1 MYYTNKA
8 MKLDKENTKQIIKIV
23 VIAIVL
29 LVVLLNIETVWNVF
43 KTFLGI
49 LSPFIWGLAIAFILN
64 IFMRF
69 YEEKLFKTRKKGKSK
84 ASSKNITKEEKAS
97 IAKESNTK
105 ETVKDKNSKIEDV
118 QEKESKKGIKRV
130 FSIALSIITI
140 VAVITI
146 ILLLIIPQF
155 VEIIKDLITNMPSY
169 LESLK
174 AWAIDL
180 TQRVPEINNF
190 IQNIQIDT
198 ESLQDSLMNISKD
211 VLGVT
216 INQISGLV
224 SGIVNFF
231 IAVVFA
237 VYILANKEG
246 LKVQAK
252 EFIYART
259 TKERADHILKVSRLA
274 RDSFRSFLTG
284 QAKEAVILGVLCTL
298 GMLIL
303 GIPYAG
309 PVGALTA
316 LTAFIPIVG
325 AFIGGFIGAVLIVA
339 VDPIKALIFIIFII
353 VLQQIEG
360 NLIYPHVVGKN
371 IGLPSIW
378 VLVAITIG
386 GSLFGIMGMIVGL
399 PILSIIYA
407 IVTENTNE
415 KLQEKG
421 LKQEEAIESK

>member
-1 MYYTNKA
+1 

-29 LVVLLNIETVWNVF
+29 LVALLNIEPVWNVC
-43 KTFLGI
+43 KTFLSI
-49 LSPFIWGLAIAFILN
+49 LSPFICGLAIAFILN

-69 YEEKLFKTRKKGKSK
+69 YEEKLFKTKKKRKNNSKEITQSEKDNQSNNIMTK
-84 ASSKNITKEEKAS
+84 ASSNVINKTNL
-97 IAKESNTK
+97 
-105 ETVKDKNSKIEDV
+105 
-118 QEKESKKGIKRV
+118 EKENKQKKDNKNGKRV
-130 FSIALSIITI
+130 VSIALSIITI
-140 VAVITI
+140 VAVVTI
-146 ILLLIIPQF
+146 IMLLIIPQF
-155 VEIIKDLITNMPSY
+155 VEIIKNLIINMPTY

-174 AWAIDL
+174 DWAIDL

-198 ESLQDSLMNISKD
+198 EALKNGLMNISKG
-211 VLGVT
+211 VLDVT
-216 INQISGLV
+216 INQVSGLV

-231 IAVVFA
+231 IAIVFA

-252 EFIYART
+252 EFIYARIPE
-259 TKERADHILKVSRLA
+259 ERADYILKVSRLA

-325 AFIGGFIGAVLIVA
+325 AFIGGFVGAVLIVA
-339 VDPIKALIFIIFII
+339 IDPIKALIFIIFII

-386 GSLFGIMGMIVGL
+386 GSLFGIMGMVIGL

-407 IVTENTNE
+407 IVTENTNK

-421 LKQEEAIESK
+421 LKEEAIENK

>member
-1 MYYTNKA
+1 MYHIKN

-29 LVVLLNIETVWNVF
+29 LVALLNIEPVWNVC
-43 KTFLGI
+43 KTFLSI
-49 LSPFIWGLAIAFILN
+49 LSPFICGLAIAFILN

-69 YEEKLFKTRKKGKSK
+69 YEEKLFKTKKKRKNNSKEITQSEKNNQSNNIITK
-84 ASSKNITKEEKAS
+84 ASNNVINKTNL
-97 IAKESNTK
+97 
-105 ETVKDKNSKIEDV
+105 
-118 QEKESKKGIKRV
+118 EKENKQNKGNKNGKRV
-130 FSIALSIITI
+130 VSIALSIITI
-140 VAVITI
+140 VAVVTI
-146 ILLLIIPQF
+146 IMLLIIPQF
-155 VEIIKDLITNMPSY
+155 VEIIKNLIINMPTY

-174 AWAIDL
+174 DWAIDL

-198 ESLQDSLMNISKD
+198 EALKNGLMNISKG
-211 VLGVT
+211 VLDVT
-216 INQISGLV
+216 INQVSGLV

-231 IAVVFA
+231 IAIVFA

-252 EFIYART
+252 EFIYARIPE
-259 TKERADHILKVSRLA
+259 ERADYILKVSRLA

-325 AFIGGFIGAVLIVA
+325 AFIGGFVGAVLIVA
-339 VDPIKALIFIIFII
+339 IDPIKALIFIILII

-386 GSLFGIMGMIVGL
+386 GSLFGIMGMVIGL

-407 IVTENTNE
+407 IVTENTNK

-421 LKQEEAIESK
+421 LKEEAIENK

>member
-1 MYYTNKA
+1 MYHIKN

-29 LVVLLNIETVWNVF
+29 LVALLNIEPVWNVC
-43 KTFLGI
+43 KTFLSI
-49 LSPFIWGLAIAFILN
+49 LSPFICGLAIAFILN

-69 YEEKLFKTRKKGKSK
+69 YEEKLFKTKKKRKNNSKEITQSEKNNQSNNIMTK
-84 ASSKNITKEEKAS
+84 ASNNVINKTNL
-97 IAKESNTK
+97 
-105 ETVKDKNSKIEDV
+105 
-118 QEKESKKGIKRV
+118 EKENKQNKDNKNGKRV
-130 FSIALSIITI
+130 VSIALSIITI
-140 VAVITI
+140 VAVVTI
-146 ILLLIIPQF
+146 IMLLIIPQF
-155 VEIIKDLITNMPSY
+155 VEIIKNLIINMPTY

-174 AWAIDL
+174 DWAIDL

-198 ESLQDSLMNISKD
+198 EALKNGLMNISKG
-211 VLGVT
+211 VLDVT
-216 INQISGLV
+216 INKVSGLV

-231 IAVVFA
+231 IAIVFA

-252 EFIYART
+252 EFIYARIPE
-259 TKERADHILKVSRLA
+259 ERADYILKVSRLA

-325 AFIGGFIGAVLIVA
+325 AFIGGFVGAVLIVA
-339 VDPIKALIFIIFII
+339 IDPIKALIFIIFII

-386 GSLFGIMGMIVGL
+386 GSLFGIMGMVIGL

-407 IVTENTNE
+407 IVTENTNK

-421 LKQEEAIESK
+421 LKEEAIENK

>member
-1 MYYTNKA
+1 

-29 LVVLLNIETVWNVF
+29 LVALLNIEPVWNVF
-43 KTFLGI
+43 KTFLSI

-69 YEEKLFKTRKKGKSK
+69 YEEKLFKTKAKDKTRTNNSK
-84 ASSKNITKEEKAS
+84 Q
-97 IAKESNTK
+97 SNTK
-105 ETVKDKNSKIEDV
+105 ESVKSKNIKTENIQNISSKT
-118 QEKESKKGIKRV
+118 GIKRAL
-130 FSIALSIITI
+130 SITLSIITI

-155 VEIIKDLITNMPSY
+155 VEIIKNLIINMPSY

-174 AWAIDL
+174 TWAIDL
-180 TQRVPEINNF
+180 TERVPEINSF

-198 ESLQDSLMNISKD
+198 EALKEGVMNISKD
-211 VLGVT
+211 VLDVT
-216 INQISGLV
+216 INQVSGLV
-224 SGIVNFF
+224 GGIVNFF

-252 EFIYART
+252 EFIYARA
-259 TKERADHILKVSRLA
+259 TKERADYILKVSRLA
-274 RDSFRSFLTG
+274 RDSFRNFLTG

-386 GSLFGIMGMIVGL
+386 GSLFGIIGMIVGL

-407 IVTENTNE
+407 IVTENTNK

-421 LKQEEAIESK
+421 LKKEETIESN

>member
-1 MYYTNKA
+1 MYHIKN

-29 LVVLLNIETVWNVF
+29 LVALLNIEPVWNVC
-43 KTFLGI
+43 KTFLSI
-49 LSPFIWGLAIAFILN
+49 LSPFICGLAIAFILN

-69 YEEKLFKTRKKGKSK
+69 YEEKLFKTKKKRKNNSKEITQSEKNNQSNNIMTK
-84 ASSKNITKEEKAS
+84 ASNNVINKTNL
-97 IAKESNTK
+97 
-105 ETVKDKNSKIEDV
+105 
-118 QEKESKKGIKRV
+118 EKENKQNKDNKNGKRV
-130 FSIALSIITI
+130 VSIALSIITI
-140 VAVITI
+140 VAVVTI
-146 ILLLIIPQF
+146 IMLLIIPQF
-155 VEIIKDLITNMPSY
+155 VEIIKNLIINMPTY

-174 AWAIDL
+174 DWAIDL

-198 ESLQDSLMNISKD
+198 EALKNGLMNISKG
-211 VLGVT
+211 VLDVT
-216 INQISGLV
+216 INQVSGLV

-231 IAVVFA
+231 IAIVFA

-252 EFIYART
+252 EFIYARIPE
-259 TKERADHILKVSRLA
+259 ERADYILKVSRLA

-309 PVGALTA
+309 PIGALTA

-325 AFIGGFIGAVLIVA
+325 AFIGGFIGAVLILA

-378 VLVAITIG
+378 VLVAITVG
-386 GSLFGIMGMIVGL
+386 GSLFGIMGMLVGL
-399 PILSIIYA
+399 PVISIIYA
-407 IVTENTNE
+407 IIAEKTNRKLME
-415 KLQEKG
+415 KKLEK
-421 LKQEEAIESK
+421 EFES

>member
-1 MYYTNKA
+1 MYHIKN

-29 LVVLLNIETVWNVF
+29 LVALLNIESVWNVC
-43 KTFLGI
+43 KTFLSI
-49 LSPFIWGLAIAFILN
+49 LSPFICGLAIAFILN

-69 YEEKLFKTRKKGKSK
+69 YEEKLFKTKKKRKNNSKEITQSEKDNQSNNIMTK
-84 ASSKNITKEEKAS
+84 ASSNVINKTNL
-97 IAKESNTK
+97 
-105 ETVKDKNSKIEDV
+105 
-118 QEKESKKGIKRV
+118 EKENKQNKDNKNGKRV
-130 FSIALSIITI
+130 VSIALSIITI
-140 VAVITI
+140 VAVVTI
-146 ILLLIIPQF
+146 IMLLIIPQF
-155 VEIIKDLITNMPSY
+155 VEIIKNLIINMPIY

-174 AWAIDL
+174 DWAIDL

-198 ESLQDSLMNISKD
+198 EALKNGLMNISKG
-211 VLGVT
+211 VLDVT
-216 INQISGLV
+216 INQVSGLV

-231 IAVVFA
+231 IAIVFA

-252 EFIYART
+252 EFIYARIPE
-259 TKERADHILKVSRLA
+259 ERADYILKVSRLA

-325 AFIGGFIGAVLIVA
+325 AFIGGFVGAVLIVA
-339 VDPIKALIFIIFII
+339 IDPIKALIFIIFII

-386 GSLFGIMGMIVGL
+386 GSLFGIMGMVIGL

-407 IVTENTNE
+407 IVTENTNK

-421 LKQEEAIESK
+421 LKEEAIENK

>member
-1 MYYTNKA
+1 MYHIKN

-23 VIAIVL
+23 VSAIVL
-29 LVVLLNIETVWNVF
+29 LVALLNIEPGWNVC
-43 KTFLGI
+43 KTFLSI
-49 LSPFIWGLAIAFILN
+49 LSPFICGLAIAFILN

-69 YEEKLFKTRKKGKSK
+69 YEEKLFKTKKKRKNNSKEITQSEKNNQSNNIMTK
-84 ASSKNITKEEKAS
+84 ASNNVINKTNL
-97 IAKESNTK
+97 
-105 ETVKDKNSKIEDV
+105 
-118 QEKESKKGIKRV
+118 EKENKQNKDNKNGKRV
-130 FSIALSIITI
+130 VSIALSIITI
-140 VAVITI
+140 VAVVTI
-146 ILLLIIPQF
+146 IMLLIIPQF
-155 VEIIKDLITNMPSY
+155 VEIIKNLIINMPTY

-174 AWAIDL
+174 DWAIDL

-198 ESLQDSLMNISKD
+198 EALKNGLMNISKG
-211 VLGVT
+211 VLDVT
-216 INQISGLV
+216 INQVSGLV

-231 IAVVFA
+231 IAIVFA

-252 EFIYART
+252 EFIYARIPE
-259 TKERADHILKVSRLA
+259 ERADYILKVSRLA

-325 AFIGGFIGAVLIVA
+325 AFIGGFVGAVLIVA
-339 VDPIKALIFIIFII
+339 IDPIKALIFIIFII

-386 GSLFGIMGMIVGL
+386 GSLFGIMGMVIGL

-407 IVTENTNE
+407 IVTENTNK

-421 LKQEEAIESK
+421 LKEEAIENK

>member
-1 MYYTNKA
+1 MYHIKN

-29 LVVLLNIETVWNVF
+29 LVALLNIEPVWNVC
-43 KTFLGI
+43 KIFLSI
-49 LSPFIWGLAIAFILN
+49 LSPFICGLAIAFILN

-69 YEEKLFKTRKKGKSK
+69 YEEKLFKTKKKRKNNSKEITQSEKNNQSNNIMTK
-84 ASSKNITKEEKAS
+84 ASNNVINKTNL
-97 IAKESNTK
+97 
-105 ETVKDKNSKIEDV
+105 
-118 QEKESKKGIKRV
+118 EKENKQNKDNKNGKRV
-130 FSIALSIITI
+130 VSIALSIITI
-140 VAVITI
+140 VAVVTI
-146 ILLLIIPQF
+146 IMLLIIPQF
-155 VEIIKDLITNMPSY
+155 VEIIKNLIINMPTY

-174 AWAIDL
+174 DWAIDL
-180 TQRVPEINNF
+180 TQRVPEINIF

-198 ESLQDSLMNISKD
+198 EALKNGLMNISKG
-211 VLGVT
+211 VLDVT
-216 INQISGLV
+216 INQVSGLV

-231 IAVVFA
+231 IAIVFA

-252 EFIYART
+252 EFIYARIPE
-259 TKERADHILKVSRLA
+259 ERADYILKVSRLA

-325 AFIGGFIGAVLIVA
+325 AFIGGFVGAVLIVA
-339 VDPIKALIFIIFII
+339 IDPIKALIFIIFII

-386 GSLFGIMGMIVGL
+386 GSLFGIMGMVIGL

-407 IVTENTNE
+407 IVTENTNK

-421 LKQEEAIESK
+421 LKGEAIENK

>member
-1 MYYTNKA
+1 MYHIKN

-23 VIAIVL
+23 VIAIIL
-29 LVVLLNIETVWNVF
+29 LVALLNLESLWNVC
-43 KTFLGI
+43 KTFLNI
-49 LSPFIWGLAIAFILN
+49 LSPFVCGIAIAFILN
-64 IFMRF
+64 IFMTF
-69 YEEKLFKTRKKGKSK
+69 YEEKLFKTKKKRKNNSKEITQSEKDNQSNNIMTK
-84 ASSKNITKEEKAS
+84 ASNNVINKTNL
-97 IAKESNTK
+97 
-105 ETVKDKNSKIEDV
+105 
-118 QEKESKKGIKRV
+118 EKENKQNKDNKNGKRV
-130 FSIALSIITI
+130 VSIALSIITI
-140 VAVITI
+140 VAVVTI
-146 ILLLIIPQF
+146 IMLLIIPQF
-155 VEIIKDLITNMPSY
+155 VEIIKNLIINMPTY

-174 AWAIDL
+174 DWAIDL

-198 ESLQDSLMNISKD
+198 EALKNGLMNISKG
-211 VLGVT
+211 VLDVT
-216 INQISGLV
+216 INQVSGLV
-224 SGIVNFF
+224 SGIVNLF
-231 IAVVFA
+231 IAIVFA

-252 EFIYART
+252 EFIYARIPE
-259 TKERADHILKVSRLA
+259 ERADYILKVSRLA

-325 AFIGGFIGAVLIVA
+325 AFIGGFVGAVLIVA
-339 VDPIKALIFIIFII
+339 IDPIKALIFIIFII

-386 GSLFGIMGMIVGL
+386 GSLFGIMGMVIGL

-407 IVTENTNE
+407 IVTENTNK

-421 LKQEEAIESK
+421 LKEEAIENK

>member
-1 MYYTNKA
+1 

-29 LVVLLNIETVWNVF
+29 LVALLNIIQIWEIFKVF
-43 KTFLGI
+43 LNI

-64 IFMRF
+64 IFMTF
-69 YEEKLFKTRKKGKSK
+69 YENKLFKSRKAK
-84 ASSKNITKEEKAS
+84 KNNNKELKQ
-97 IAKESNTK
+97 K
-105 ETVKDKNSKIEDV
+105 KN
-118 QEKESKKGIKRV
+118 GIKRV
-130 FSIALSIITI
+130 CSIALSIITI
-140 VAVITI
+140 IAVITI
-146 ILLLIIPQF
+146 IMLLIIPQF
-155 VEIIKDLITNMPSY
+155 VEVIKNLVINIPDY
-169 LESLK
+169 LENLK
-174 AWAIDL
+174 FFAMDI
-180 TQRVPEINNF
+180 TEKVPEINNF

-198 ESLQDSLMNISKD
+198 EALRNGIMNISKD
-211 VLGVT
+211 VLDITV
-216 INQISGLV
+216 NQV
-224 SGIVNFF
+224 SNLFSNVVNFF
-231 IAVVFA
+231 IAIVFA

-252 EFIYART
+252 EFIYARLD
-259 TKERADHILKVSRLA
+259 KEKADYILKVSRLS
-274 RDSFRSFLTG
+274 RDSFRNFLTG
-284 QAKEAVILGVLCTL
+284 QAKEAVILGVLCAI

-309 PVGALTA
+309 PIGALTA
-316 LTAFIPIVG
+316 LTAFVPIVG

-339 VDPIKALIFIIFII
+339 VDPIKAIIFIIFII
-353 VLQQIEG
+353 VLQQVEG

-407 IVTENTNE
+407 IVTENTKN
-415 KLQEKG
+415 KIKEKG
-421 LKQEEAIESK
+421 LEEKFENTQV

>member
-1 MYYTNKA
+1 MYHIKN

-29 LVVLLNIETVWNVF
+29 LVALLNIEPVWNVC
-43 KTFLGI
+43 KTFLSI
-49 LSPFIWGLAIAFILN
+49 LSPFICGLAIAFILN

-69 YEEKLFKTRKKGKSK
+69 YEEKLFKTKKKRKNNSKGITQSEKNNQSNNIITK
-84 ASSKNITKEEKAS
+84 ASNNVINKTNL
-97 IAKESNTK
+97 
-105 ETVKDKNSKIEDV
+105 
-118 QEKESKKGIKRV
+118 EKENKQNKDNKNGKRV
-130 FSIALSIITI
+130 VSIALSIITI
-140 VAVITI
+140 VAVVTI
-146 ILLLIIPQF
+146 IMLLIIPQF
-155 VEIIKDLITNMPSY
+155 VEIIKNLIINMPTY

-174 AWAIDL
+174 DWAIDL

-198 ESLQDSLMNISKD
+198 EALKNGLMNISKG
-211 VLGVT
+211 VLDVT
-216 INQISGLV
+216 INQVSGLV

-231 IAVVFA
+231 IAIVFA

-252 EFIYART
+252 EFIYARIPE
-259 TKERADHILKVSRLA
+259 ERADYILKVSRLA

-325 AFIGGFIGAVLIVA
+325 AFIGGFVGAVLIVA
-339 VDPIKALIFIIFII
+339 IDPIKALIFIIFII

-386 GSLFGIMGMIVGL
+386 GSLFGIMGMVIGL

-407 IVTENTNE
+407 IVTENTNK

-421 LKQEEAIESK
+421 LKEEAIENK

>member
-1 MYYTNKA
+1 
-8 MKLDKENTKQIIKIV
+8 MKLDKQNTKQIIKIL

-29 LVVLLNIETVWNVF
+29 LVALLNIEPVWNVC
-43 KTFLGI
+43 KTFLSI
-49 LSPFIWGLAIAFILN
+49 LSPFICGLAIAFILN

-69 YEEKLFKTRKKGKSK
+69 YEEKLFKTKKKRKNNSKGITQSEKNNPNNNIITK
-84 ASSKNITKEEKAS
+84 ASNNVINKTNL
-97 IAKESNTK
+97 
-105 ETVKDKNSKIEDV
+105 
-118 QEKESKKGIKRV
+118 EKENKQNKDNKNGKRV
-130 FSIALSIITI
+130 VSIALSIITI
-140 VAVITI
+140 VAVVTI
-146 ILLLIIPQF
+146 IMLLIIPQF
-155 VEIIKDLITNMPSY
+155 VEIIKNLIINMPTY

-174 AWAIDL
+174 DWAIDL

-198 ESLQDSLMNISKD
+198 EALKNGLMNISKG
-211 VLGVT
+211 VLDVT
-216 INQISGLV
+216 INQVSGLV

-231 IAVVFA
+231 IAIVFA

-252 EFIYART
+252 EFIYARIPE
-259 TKERADHILKVSRLA
+259 ERADYILKVSRLA

-325 AFIGGFIGAVLIVA
+325 AFIGGFVGAVLIVA
-339 VDPIKALIFIIFII
+339 IDPIKALIFIIFII

-386 GSLFGIMGMIVGL
+386 GSLFGIMGMVIGL

-407 IVTENTNE
+407 IVTENTNK

-421 LKQEEAIESK
+421 LKEEAIENK

>member
-1 MYYTNKA
+1 MSCNKD

-23 VIAIVL
+23 VIAIIL
-29 LVVLLNIETVWNVF
+29 LVALLNLESLWNVC
-43 KTFLGI
+43 KTFFNI
-49 LSPFIWGLAIAFILN
+49 LSPFVWGIAIAFILN
-64 IFMRF
+64 IFMTF
-69 YEEKLFKTRKKGKSK
+69 YENKLFRIKSRGKTKTNIKS
-84 ASSKNITKEEKAS
+84 ITKEEKTNVIKDS
-97 IAKESNTK
+97 STK
-105 ETVKDKNSKIEDV
+105 KSVKIENIKKENL
-118 QEKESKKGIKRV
+118 QETGSKKSIKRV
-130 FSIALSIITI
+130 ASITLSIITI
-140 VAVITI
+140 VAVVTVIM
-146 ILLLIIPQF
+146 LLIIPQF
-155 VEIIKDLITNMPSY
+155 VEIIKNLILNMPTY
-169 LESLK
+169 LENLK
-174 AWAIDL
+174 IWAIDL
-180 TQRVPEINNF
+180 TQRVPEINSF

-198 ESLQDSLMNISKD
+198 EALKNGLMNISKD
-211 VLGVT
+211 VLNVT
-216 INQISGLV
+216 INQVSGLLT
-224 SGIVNFF
+224 GIVNFF

-252 EFIYART
+252 EFIYARA
-259 TKERADHILKVSRLA
+259 TKERADYIIKVSRLA

-325 AFIGGFIGAVLIVA
+325 AFIGGFVGAVLIVA

-353 VLQQIEG
+353 VLQQVEG

-386 GSLFGIMGMIVGL
+386 GSLFGIIGMIVGL

-407 IVTENTNE
+407 IVTENTNK

-421 LKQEEAIESK
+421 LKSEEAIENE